1 METREYQRVRKV
13 NIRKGDVVER
23 AAEFQE
29 SAFSLLYAKAEK
41 IIRDIVEK
49 REENGRNGHLLS
61 FMGERGSGKTTAML
75 SFLRALKEKEREKST
90 FLTDC
95 GNVRFQIGRAHV

>member
-75 SFLRALKEKEREKST
+75 SFLLDT
-90 FLTDC
+90 
-95 GNVRFQIGRAHV
+95 